1 MFDSKCI
8 PKLVRLL
15 LATHRAL
22 ALGKV
27 MKNVLT
33 FATIAVGVLMVSA
46 PAFAGADGIS
56 VPEPVSMSLLAG
68 GIVAIAAVRRMR
80 GKQ

>member
-1 MFDSKCI
+1 
-8 PKLVRLL
+8 
-15 LATHRAL
+15 
-22 ALGKV
+22 
-27 MKNVLT
+27 MKNILT
-33 FATIAVGVLMVSA
+33 FATIAMGVLMVSA